1 MESAK
6 SSTENGRRLRFFLG
20 LAIVFAG
27 LVLWDWRFG
36 EEGTNP
42 PVAARHQRDDT
53 APTGTAV
60 ELVPGRN
67 GEDQAAHALANLELD
82 TLHDTIGRP
91 LFEKRRRP
99 VEPPVAHV
107 PVIQAPAAPPRRL
120 PDPNALTLL
129 GILLSE
135 GRTIALLKRN
145 PSGQNVRVEEG
156 DTIDGWT
163 IERIESQRIVLRQDG
178 TQIALQLF
186 RKR

>member
-27 LVLWDWRFG
+27 LVLWDSRFG
-36 EEGTNP
+36 EEGTSP
-42 PVAARHQRDDT
+42 PVAARHHMEDT
-53 APTGTAV
+53 ATTATAV
-60 ELVPGRN
+60 ELPDRN
-67 GEDQAAHALANLELD
+67 SEAQAAHALANLELD

-99 VEPPVAHV
+99 VEPPVVHA